1 MANPEKQ
8 TSDPHGG
15 LSASGTTADQMHPG
29 EPGPGT
35 TYGDPGGTG
44 TADQESAAQPPAD
57 QESAAQP
64 RADQESAAQPPADQE
79 NAPGHTD
86 DGEPETPA
94 P

>member
-1 MANPEKQ
+1 MTENQ

-44 TADQESAAQPPAD
+44 TADEETTSGD
-57 QESAAQP
+57 S
-64 RADQESAAQPPADQE
+64 
-79 NAPGHTD
+79 
-86 DGEPETPA
+86 GEPAEPSE